1 MSAIEQWLLTS
12 NYAVANNLAMKQLNL
27 WLKAERG
34 RAAALARHLG
44 VSQAFMSDMAS
55 GEKSIPTDH
64 MAAIEAFTA
73 GAVTRREMCPQD
85 WARIWPELAEE
96 GARA

>member
-1 MSAIEQWLLTS
+1 
-12 NYAVANNLAMKQLNL
+12 MKQLSD

-55 GEKSIPTDH
+55 GEKSIPVPL
-64 MAAIEAFTA
+64 MAPIEVFTCR
-73 GAVTRREMCPQD
+73 AVDRKTMCPD
-85 WARIWPELAEE
+85 EWARIWPELAQPTPNEPKE
-96 GARA
+96 SAHG